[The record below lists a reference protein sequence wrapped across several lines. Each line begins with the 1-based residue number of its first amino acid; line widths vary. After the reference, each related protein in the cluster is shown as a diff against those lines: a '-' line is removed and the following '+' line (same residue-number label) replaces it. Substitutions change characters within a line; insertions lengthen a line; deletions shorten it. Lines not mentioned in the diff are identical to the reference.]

1 MPPGNTSL
9 SHWRFSRRPTATSA
23 CGMEVSMYLIVGLG
37 NPGTEYAATRHNIGF
52 DMITYLSDKYRISM
66 RGKEGKAIV
75 GKGFIEGQ
83 KVMLAQPQTFMNL
96 SGESVRAL
104 MDYYKLT
111 EEEVVIIYD
120 DISMPVGQV
129 RIRPKG
135 SAGGHN
141 GIKSII
147 QHLGT
152 QEFPRIK
159 IGVGD
164 KPANGDLVKHVLGR
178 FGKEEDAMIRDVF
191 ALAEK
196 GLLALLQ
203 EDVAAAMNAVNGIK
217 IERNGE

>member
-1 MPPGNTSL
+1 
-9 SHWRFSRRPTATSA
+9 
-23 CGMEVSMYLIVGLG
+23 MYLIVGLG

-52 DMITYLSDKYRISM
+52 DMITYLSDKYRIPM

-191 ALAEK
+191 ELAEK

-203 EDVAAAMNAVNGIK
+203 EDVATAMNAVNGIK

>member
-1 MPPGNTSL
+1 
-9 SHWRFSRRPTATSA
+9 
-23 CGMEVSMYLIVGLG
+23 MYLIVGLG

-52 DMITYLSDKYRISM
+52 DMVTYLSDKYRIPMS
-66 RGKEGKAIV
+66 GKEGKAIV
-75 GKGFIEGQ
+75 GKGLIEGQ
-83 KVMLAQPQTFMNL
+83 KVMLAQPQTYMNL

-104 MDYYKLT
+104 MDYYKLS
-111 EEEVVIIYD
+111 EEDVIILYD

-164 KPANGDLVKHVLGR
+164 KPVNGDLVKHVLGR
-178 FGKEEDAMIRDVF
+178 FSKEEDAMIRDVF
-191 ALAEK
+191 ELAER
-196 GLLALLQ
+196 GLLALML
-203 EDVAAAMNAVNGIK
+203 ENVAVAMNTVNGIK
-217 IERNGE
+217 IKRNGE